1 MTSTPH
7 PHRLARHWLPWIAA
21 VVIILILLRI
31 ALPYAVRHYVNRT
44 LNRTQG
50 YTGSIGDVNMR
61 LWRGGYR
68 IQQIKI
74 QRKTG
79 AVTTP
84 LFSAP
89 RVDLSID
96 WRELFH
102 GSVVGEVVML
112 QPHVNFAS
120 STNAQDNAQENGK
133 NEPWDKVLQSLFP
146 FNLNRVE
153 IDDGEIHF
161 QNPGSKPPVDI
172 YLSRLNATA
181 TNLTN
186 SRKLRG
192 NLPAGLNATG
202 STIGGGLLTLQLQMN
217 LLTPTPTYQIDCGL
231 TNVDLV
237 SLNSFLRA
245 YGKFDVARGRFALFT
260 SVASAEGN
268 YQGYVKVFFND
279 LDVFQWDKERKKN
292 ILKVFWEAIV
302 AGVSE
307 VFKNHVKDQLATKI
321 PIAGTYTNSTIGLW
335 TATGTLLENA
345 FFRALVPKLDQPVT
359 VEQVEQ
365 TETK

>member
-1 MTSTPH
+1 MKSTPNSY
-7 PHRLARHWLPWIAA
+7 PRARHWLPWIVAI
-21 VVIILILLRI
+21 VILLMAMRI
-31 ALPYAVRHYVNRT
+31 ALPYAVRDYANHS
-44 LNRTQG
+44 LNRAPG
-50 YTGSIGDVNMR
+50 YTGSIGDVSMR
-61 LWRGGYR
+61 LWRGGYQ

-74 QRKTG
+74 VRKSG
-79 AVTTP
+79 DVMTP

-102 GSVVGEVVML
+102 GALVGEVVMQ
-112 QPHVNFAS
+112 QPRVNFAS
-120 STNAQDNAQENGK
+120 STNTEENGK
-133 NEPWDKVLQSLFP
+133 NESWDKVLQSLFP
-146 FNLNRVE
+146 FSLNRVE
-153 IDDGEIHF
+153 IDNGEIHF

-172 YLSRLNATA
+172 YLSQLNATA

-186 SRKLRG
+186 CRNLKGKL
-192 NLPAGLNATG
+192 PSGLNATG
-202 STIGGGLLTLQLQMN
+202 STIGGGLLDLQLQMN
-217 LLTPTPTYQIDCGL
+217 LLAPKPAYQIACGL

-260 SVASAEGN
+260 SVAAADGN
-268 YQGYVKVFFND
+268 YEGYIKVFFND
-279 LDVFQWDKERKKN
+279 LDVFQWDKERKQN

-307 VFKNHVKDQLATKI
+307 VFRNHVKDQLATKI
-321 PIAGTYTNSTIGLW
+321 PIAGTYTNSSIGVW

-345 FFRALVPKLDQPVT
+345 FIRALVPKLDQPVT
-359 VEQVEQ
+359 VEQVEK
-365 TETK
+365 TGAK